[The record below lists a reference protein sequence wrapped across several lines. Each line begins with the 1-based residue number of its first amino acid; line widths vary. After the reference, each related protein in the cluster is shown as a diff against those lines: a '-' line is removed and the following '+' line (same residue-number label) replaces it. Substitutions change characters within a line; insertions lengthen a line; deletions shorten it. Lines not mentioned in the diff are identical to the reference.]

1 MGKEE
6 RIQEGI
12 LSAIDELNEQL
23 PRKQKI
29 RKSVDSVLLGQKEGL
44 DSLGLVNLIVSVEQK
59 IEEDFGLSV
68 SLGLEDA
75 GLGEENPFRTVKTL
89 AKYISR
95 VIEEK

>member
-1 MGKEE
+1 MGNEE
-6 RIQEGI
+6 RIQKGI

-29 RKSVDSVLLGQKEGL
+29 RKSVDSVLLGQKGGL

-68 SLGLEDA
+68 SLGM
-75 GLGEENPFRTVKTL
+75 ENVSKQENYLQWPLAVKIL
-89 AKYISR
+89 LIK
-95 VIEEK
+95 